1 MENNKQ
7 VQQDN
12 GNLSIYERVRSVPK
26 EAKKE
31 IEAGRLKG
39 KNDIN
44 PMWRIKKLTEVFGP
58 VGFGWYTEI
67 VRTWTEASE
76 SGEMAVFVDIHLFV
90 KKDGEW
96 SKPIYGNGGNRLVAN
111 EKKYENGQQVYVPFL
126 DDDAYKKAY
135 TDAISVAAKALGIG
149 ADVYFEKDITKYDS
163 QPQAVQQ
170 QAQPVAA
177 PMLPKLTSKSAQWKS
192 AVAFTASL
200 KDDAEAIS
208 QKIRLKYSIT
218 DEDLDLLLKQSGK
231 KS

>member
-1 MENNKQ
+1 MEKSNQ

-12 GNLSIYERVRSVPK
+12 NLSIYDRVRTVPK
-26 EAKKE
+26 EAMTS
-31 IEAGRLKG
+31 IDGGRLKG
-39 KNDIN
+39 NSSIT
-44 PMWRIKKLTEVFGP
+44 PMWRIKKLTEEFGP
-58 VGFGWYTEI
+58 AGFGWYTEI

-76 SGEMAVFVDIHLFV
+76 NGEMAVFVDIHLFV

-163 QPQAVQQ
+163 QPQIVQQ
-170 QAQPVAA
+170 QVQPVAA
-177 PMLPKLTSKSAQWKS
+177 PVLPKLTSKSAQWKS

>member
-12 GNLSIYERVRSVPK
+12 SNLSIYERVRSVPK

-58 VGFGWYTEI
+58 AGFGWYTEI
-67 VRTWTEASE
+67 VRTRTEASE

-96 SKPIYGNGGNRLVAN
+96 SKPIYGNGGNRLIAN

-170 QAQPVAA
+170 QAQPAAA
-177 PMLPKLTSKSAQWKS
+177 PVLPKLTSRSAQWKS

>member
-1 MENNKQ
+1 MENSKQ

-12 GNLSIYERVRSVPK
+12 NLSIYERVRSVPK

-58 VGFGWYTEI
+58 AGFGWYTEI

-149 ADVYFEKDITKYDS
+149 ADVYFEKDVTKYDS

-170 QAQPVAA
+170 QAQPAAA
-177 PMLPKLTSKSAQWKS
+177 PVLPKLTSKSAQWKS

-200 KDDAEAIS
+200 KDDADAIS

>member
-1 MENNKQ
+1 MENSKQ

-12 GNLSIYERVRSVPK
+12 NLSIYEKVRSVPK

-58 VGFGWYTEI
+58 AGFGWYTEI

-96 SKPIYGNGGNRLVAN
+96 SKPIYGNGGNRLIAN
-111 EKKYENGQQVYVPFL
+111 EKKYENGQTVYIPYL

-163 QPQAVQQ
+163 QPQAVL
-170 QAQPVAA
+170 QAQPTAV
-177 PMLPKLTSKSAQWKS
+177 PVLPKLTSKSAQWKS

>member
-7 VQQDN
+7 VQQDSE
-12 GNLSIYERVRSVPK
+12 NLSIYERVRSVPK

-58 VGFGWYTEI
+58 AGFGWYTEI

-170 QAQPVAA
+170 QAQPAAA
-177 PMLPKLTSKSAQWKS
+177 PVLPKLTSRSAQWKS

>member
-7 VQQDN
+7 VQHDN
-12 GNLSIYERVRSVPK
+12 GNLSIYERVRCVPK

-58 VGFGWYTEI
+58 AGFGWYTEI

-111 EKKYENGQQVYVPFL
+111 EKKYENGQQVYIPYL

-177 PMLPKLTSKSAQWKS
+177 PILPKLTSKSAQWKS

>member
-44 PMWRIKKLTEVFGP
+44 PMWRIKKLTEEFGP
-58 VGFGWYTEI
+58 AGFGWYTEI

-170 QAQPVAA
+170 QAQPAAA
-177 PMLPKLTSKSAQWKS
+177 PVLPKLTSRSAQWKS